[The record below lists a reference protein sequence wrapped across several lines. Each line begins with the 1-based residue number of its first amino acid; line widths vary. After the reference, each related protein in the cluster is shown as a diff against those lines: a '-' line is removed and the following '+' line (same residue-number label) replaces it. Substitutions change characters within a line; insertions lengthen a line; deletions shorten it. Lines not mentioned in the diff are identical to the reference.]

1 MHGSWLPQGFPL
13 LRIFPSAGAQVL
25 ERSRGEGDWKGEG
38 EQQCR
43 KNCCRLGG
51 GEVRA
56 MKILANL
63 AEEGNTAK
71 KIKVRI
77 VECMI
82 EMVEM
87 SKYIQIV
94 MQT

>member
-1 MHGSWLPQGFPL
+1 MRGTGKEKGSSSVGKIVADL
-13 LRIFPSAGAQVL
+13 
-25 ERSRGEGDWKGEG
+25 
-38 EQQCR
+38 
-43 KNCCRLGG
+43 G